1 MAIST
6 RQIEHLADLAHLDIT
21 EAEMEKY
28 AEEISAILDY
38 FTQLQEL
45 DTSAVEPMAQVFDLQ
60 NVMRE
65 DKSSKSGGRNR
76 VLAEAP
82 ELEDK
87 QIKVPAVFEK

>member
-82 ELEDK
+82 ELADK
-87 QIKVPAVFEK
+87 QIKVPPVFEK

>member
-6 RQIEHLADLAHLDIT
+6 RQVEHLADLAHLDIT
-21 EAEMEKY
+21 EAETEKY

-45 DTSAVEPMAQVFDLQ
+45 DTAAVEPLAQVFDLQ
-60 NVMRE
+60 NVTRE
-65 DKSSKSGGRNR
+65 DKSSKSGNRNR

-82 ELEDK
+82 ELADK
-87 QIKVPAVFEK
+87 QIKVPPVFEK